1 MRTFRSSRLAFAAV
15 SLAAVATLSACGG
28 SSETA
33 ETPVESTEVIV
44 EEEGEEV
51 PVGGGGG
58 DMADVNAIVT
68 SYMDAIWPIEGNPTA
83 DAATAQGWCSEYT
96 VDSAATVASVE
107 AYLADKPD
115 VAAADPIS
123 VSAAIDEYLFNN
135 CYLIEE

>member
-1 MRTFRSSRLAFAAV
+1 MRTFRSSRLALAAV

-28 SSETA
+28 SSD
-33 ETPVESTEVIV
+33 TEEAAVDSSEVVV

-58 DMADVNAIVT
+58 EMADVNVTVT
-68 SYMDAIWPIEGNPTA
+68 SYLDAIWPIEGNTTG
-83 DAATAQGWCSEYT
+83 DAATAQGWCAEYT

-115 VAAADPIS
+115 IAAADPMS
-123 VSAAIDEYLFNN
+123 VSAAIDEYLTNN